1 MTRLSRSPAFLLKAA
16 LALMA
21 VVGSIV
27 LPLLLVVAI
36 GARDTAHAAALPVL
50 EPGPVATTAD
60 NVEPHADTGTEARTG
75 ARAGLSPA
83 FATAPA
89 RRVVPLVASEPVD
102 SQTRVDAH
110 IATLDRRFGAE
121 PVDSAWASHAEA
133 GLRAFF
139 DPASLAAQG
148 LPSPQGLSASCHRYT
163 CRVSAR
169 YDDPDAAEAAAQ
181 QLGLHL
187 ADRLPY
193 GTVMPRLLD
202 DGRVEVNA
210 WYSSRR
216 FDL

>member
-27 LPLLLVVAI
+27 LPLLLVVVI

-50 EPGPVATTAD
+50 EPEPVAMATD
-60 NVEPHADTGTEARTG
+60 GGEPPADTGAD
-75 ARAGLSPA
+75 ARAGLPPA
-83 FATAPA
+83 FATASA
-89 RRVVPLVASEPVD
+89 RRVDPLGASEPVD
-102 SQTRVDAH
+102 SQARVDAH

-121 PVDSAWASHAEA
+121 PVDSAWASGTEA

-169 YDDPDAAEAAAQ
+169 YDDPDAADAAAQ